1 MDKYSIEDKEKLSK
15 KIGKIKN
22 KTHLK
27 NILKMIKQDENMGKI
42 TKNSNGVFVMFHM
55 VNDETCD
62 KINNYI
68 KKIQRPSTTS
78 ECSASSDV
86 FYSDSCQYS
95 ETTETVSGIEKINYD
110 DVKLSNEEK
119 NIIKRR
125 MYNDALN
132 KMNDV

>member
-1 MDKYSIEDKEKLSK
+1 MESYSVEDKEKLVK

-27 NILKMIKQDENMGKI
+27 NILKMIKQDENIGKI

-55 VNDETCD
+55 VSNDTCN
-62 KINNYI
+62 KINSYI
-68 KKIQRPSTTS
+68 IKSHRQTTS
-78 ECSASSDV
+78 ECSASSDM

-95 ETTETVSGIEKINYD
+95 ETNETISGIEKINYD

-125 MYNDALN
+125 MYDDAVN
-132 KMNDV
+132 KMNDM

>member
-1 MDKYSIEDKEKLSK
+1 MESYSVEDKEKLAK

-27 NILKMIKQDENMGKI
+27 NILKMIKQDENIGKI

-55 VNDETCD
+55 VSNDTCN

-68 KKIQRPSTTS
+68 IKSHRQTTS
-78 ECSASSDV
+78 ECSASSDM

-95 ETTETVSGIEKINYD
+95 ETNETISGIEKINYD

-125 MYNDALN
+125 MYDDAVN
-132 KMNDV
+132 KMNDM